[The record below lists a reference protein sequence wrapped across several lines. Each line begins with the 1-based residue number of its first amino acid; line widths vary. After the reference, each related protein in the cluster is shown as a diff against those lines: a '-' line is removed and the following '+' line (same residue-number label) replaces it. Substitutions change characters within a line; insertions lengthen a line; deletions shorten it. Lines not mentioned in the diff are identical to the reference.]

1 MYYYYV
7 PGSKHY
13 YIDYM
18 CTFYPAPLNGFEIE
32 SQFGI
37 DENCELN
44 LPPLNSVAEHA
55 TIKSGN
61 SFPPEWGMLRRSR
74 CVQIFL

>member
-1 MYYYYV
+1 MR
-7 PGSKHY
+7 
-13 YIDYM
+13 
-18 CTFYPAPLNGFEIE
+18 TFYPAPLNGFEIE

-44 LPPLNSVAEHA
+44 LPPLNSVAGPA

-61 SFPPEWGMLRRSR
+61 SFPPNEGYSEGRDASR
-74 CVQIFL
+74 FFFKLCRDTNDIRLD

>member
-1 MYYYYV
+1 
-7 PGSKHY
+7 
-13 YIDYM
+13 M

-44 LPPLNSVAEHA
+44 LPPLNSVAGHA

-61 SFPPEWGMLRRSR
+61 SFPLNGGCSEGRDAFRFFFKLCRDANDIR
-74 CVQIFL
+74 LD